1 MSTLKTA
8 LESLTD
14 HRGRHGREYAL
25 SSLILLVLVGFV
37 CGCNSL
43 AAVWRFGQ
51 RLTREQREALGF
63 LWFKMPA
70 HPTLCVAFHGMHVE
84 ALELLLSRVM
94 LDKTDGAP
102 LQLTLDG
109 KSLRG
114 SGGVH
119 VLACFC
125 DALKATIGQRKAGR
139 GYDEVTQAIALL
151 KDLPLK
157 GAVVTGDAMFTDR
170 HLCET
175 VVQGGGNYVLPLKD
189 NQPSLKRAALAAL
202 EKKSAANTRRNQRR
216 SRKNGNA
223 AH

>member
-1 MSTLKTA
+1 MGTLKAA
-8 LESLTD
+8 LESLPD

-25 SSLILLVLVGFV
+25 SSLILLVLAGFA
-37 CGCNSL
+37 CGCDSL

-63 LWFKMPA
+63 LWFKMPS
-70 HPTLCVAFHGMHVE
+70 HPTLCVAFHGMDVD
-84 ALELLLSRVM
+84 ALEAVLSQVM
-94 LDKTDGAP
+94 LDKTEGRP
-102 LQLTLDG
+102 LHLRLDG
-109 KSLRG
+109 KTLRG

-125 DALKATIGQRKAGR
+125 DALKATLGQRQAKR

-170 HLCET
+170 RLCET
-175 VVQGGGNYVLPLKD
+175 VVHGGGEYVLPLKD
-189 NQPSLKRAALAAL
+189 NQPSLKRGALAAL
-202 EKKSAANTRRNQRR
+202 EKKSAANSRRNKRR
-216 SRKNGNA
+216 PR